1 MFSYTITQG
10 GVFLTLMDHFGFV
23 WSVFLIMVG
32 LIFAASGFGVFVAGR
47 LDGFVIL
54 TFGLA
59 MLWVGWIMSGAK
71 GFPCAIAAV
80 LNIIDAAS
88 TVAFWNLEVNPI
100 VLAIGPALFMISKI
114 VASLAI
120 MLFAK
125 IHSDSKKEG
134 IALSI
139 VFALVF
145 GWNVSQHLSMY
156 LGLKTFVYGVLLG
169 TLFSFLASAVVLYF
183 TFAGGYIKKETV
195 RPMKNKF
202 LAAGLIALLALSSY
216 LAWEYHVLNNYNI
229 ELIDAYNKL
238 SLEYQKKYDEAKY
251 NLTLLVPVG
260 LDEHYEKIRAFEKYR
275 FTGEGDSGLLLFYVT
290 QVLHDLGEYNYGYY
304 CIEFN
309 QTHAMPCNRLT
320 RDFIINFIDYVNM
333 SYPDVVRIRQIYNWV
348 NDFVVNIN
356 DTDGFERFP
365 IETLANRYGDDKDQA
380 IALSCLLESCGYET
394 ALCLIHDKNLTKYGE
409 EGFHHVFCAVE
420 KGNFEYDGTLIQLYK
435 YPEYGSNWLV
445 LDPAFNHKFGSDP
458 EWMNNY
464 HVNNETVIIPQT
476 ALDILMVDPI
486 E

>member
-1 MFSYTITQG
+1 MSLMDNFG
-10 GVFLTLMDHFGFV
+10 LMDHFGFI
-23 WSVFLIMVG
+23 WSVFLIVVG

-59 MLWVGWIMSGAK
+59 MFWGGWIMSGAK
-71 GFPCAIAAV
+71 GFPCASAAV
-80 LNIIDAAS
+80 LNMIDAAS
-88 TVAFWNLEVNPI
+88 TVAFWNLEANPI
-100 VLAIGPALFMISKI
+100 VIAIGPALFMIAKI

-125 IHSDSKKEG
+125 IYSGSKKEG

-139 VFALVF
+139 AFAFIV
-145 GWNVSQHLSMY
+145 GWNVSQHLSVY
-156 LGLKTFVYGVLLG
+156 LGLTTVVYGVLLG
-169 TLFSFLASAVVLYF
+169 TLFTFLASAVVLYF
-183 TFAGGYIKKETV
+183 TFISGYIKKETV

-202 LAAGLIALLALSSY
+202 LAAGLIALLAFSSY
-216 LAWEYHVLNNYNI
+216 LAWEYHALNNYYR
-229 ELIDAYNKL
+229 ELHDAYDKL
-238 SLEYQKKYDEAKY
+238 SLEYQEKYDEAKY
-251 NLTLLVPVG
+251 NFTLIMPVG

-275 FTGEGDSGLLLFYVT
+275 FIGEGDSGLLLFYVT
-290 QVLHDLGEYNYGYY
+290 QALHDLGEYSYGYY

-309 QTHAMPCNRLT
+309 QTYGTSCSRLT
-320 RDFIINFIDYVNM
+320 RDFINSFIDYVNM

-356 DTDGFERFP
+356 DTGEFERFP
-365 IETLANRYGDDKDQA
+365 IETLVSRCSDDKDQA

-409 EGFHHVFCAVE
+409 DGLRHVFCAVK
-420 KGNFEYDGTLIQLYK
+420 KGNFQYGGTLIQLYK
-435 YPEYGSNWLV
+435 YSQDGSNWLV
-445 LDPAFNHKFGSDP
+445 LDPAFNHTFGSDP
-458 EWMNNY
+458 EWMSNY
-464 HVNNETVIIPQT
+464 RTNNETVVIPQT
-476 ALDILMVDPI
+476 ALDILLVDPI